1 MPNLPICYIFGAG
14 EHYGPPPVPVSGD
27 LVIAADGGLTY
38 LEQHGLAPDL
48 VVGDFDSYTLPE
60 TPFPDLKTVVLPKV
74 KDDTDMVAAIR
85 EGNNRGYRIF
95 HIYGGTGGRLDHTL
109 ANIQCIADLAQKGF
123 KGYLFDRD
131 TVITAIHHS
140 GAAVGNNDTVVDADE
155 TAIHHD
161 NGRITFPAS
170 AHGTVS
176 AFAHTEICTG
186 VYERGLKYPLTDA
199 TLKNTYPLGVSNEF
213 TGVNSEI
220 SVREGTLIVIYPKI

>member
-1 MPNLPICYIFGAG
+1 MQTPICYIFGAG
-14 EHYGPPPVPVSGD
+14 DHYCPPPIPVSGD

-48 VVGDFDSYTLPE
+48 VIGDFDSYTLPE
-60 TPFPDLKTVVLPKV
+60 APSPDFKTVVLPKV
-74 KDDTDMVAAIR
+74 KDDTDMVAALR
-85 EGNNRGYRIF
+85 EGKNRGYRIF

-109 ANIQCIADLAQKGF
+109 ANIQCIADLAQKGC

-131 TVITAIHHS
+131 TVITAIH
-140 GAAVGNNDTVVDADE
+140 NDK
-155 TAIHHD
+155 
-161 NGRITFPAS
+161 ITFTAT
-170 AHGTVS
+170 AYGTVS
-176 AFAHTEICTG
+176 VFAHTETCTG

-220 SVREGTLIVIYPKI
+220 YVRSGTLIVIYPKDI

>member
-14 EHYGPPPVPVSGD
+14 EHYGSPPVPVSGD

-38 LEQHGLAPDL
+38 LEQYGLAPDL
-48 VVGDFDSYTLPE
+48 VVGDFDSYTMPE
-60 TPFPDLKTVVLPKV
+60 KPSPALKTVVLPKV
-74 KDDTDMVAAIR
+74 KDDTDMVAALR
-85 EGNNRGYRIF
+85 EGKNRGFRVF

-109 ANIQCIADLAQKGF
+109 ANIQCIADLAQKGC

-131 TVITAIHHS
+131 TVITAIH
-140 GAAVGNNDTVVDADE
+140 NDQ
-155 TAIHHD
+155 
-161 NGRITFPAS
+161 ITFPAT
-170 AHGTVS
+170 AYGTIS

-213 TGVNSEI
+213 TGSNSEI
-220 SVREGTLIVIYPKI
+220 SVRSGTLIVIYPQR